1 MRWGEARRSEGRR
14 GVEKKAREEVDSE
27 GARVTRKSTMST
39 KRGARGLPPQSWQ
52 LKGER
57 RGEAKKRWKIQE
69 QNTFARGGA
78 ELRECKAERSKYNR
92 RLYFVVTLPRLNSI
106 LADRGWFLSLVFHS
120 SREAERSC
128 WKQQRL
134 YTLDTLKGREKKW
147 FLLSSIRVSFS
158 FVSFFV
164 SLFPSFYFLI
174 LLFFF
179 PPLQFSSPT

>member
-1 MRWGEARRSEGRR
+1 MTA
-14 GVEKKAREEVDSE
+14 
-27 GARVTRKSTMST
+27 
-39 KRGARGLPPQSWQ
+39 Q
-52 LKGER
+52 
-57 RGEAKKRWKIQE
+57 RGEERGGEEEMKNSGAKHFCQGG
-69 QNTFARGGA
+69 GGA

-134 YTLDTLKGREKKW
+134 YTLDTLKGREKKG

-179 PPLQFSSPT
+179 SPLQFSSPT